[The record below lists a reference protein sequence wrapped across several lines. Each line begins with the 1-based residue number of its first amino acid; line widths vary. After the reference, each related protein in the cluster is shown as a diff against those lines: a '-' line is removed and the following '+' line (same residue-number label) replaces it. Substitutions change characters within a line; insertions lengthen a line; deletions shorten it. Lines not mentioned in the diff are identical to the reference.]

1 MKKLITICL
10 IVAATFT
17 AKAQDKEYENR
28 YFFLYVPGT
37 YQDNKT
43 AYISDAIYYTTYNQC
58 GVDYNFVSKAEDA
71 FSAYL
76 KVNYNSIFP
85 SGTQNFIL
93 VKYKDTSTQTYLK
106 SRQDASARLNA
117 LKSEIIDE
125 NYKVNQT
132 NFSYSCD

>member
-28 YFFLYVPGT
+28 YFYLYVPGT

-58 GVDYNFVSKAEDA
+58 GVDYDFVAKARAA

-76 KVNYNSIFP
+76 KVNYNAVFP

-93 VKYKDTSTQTYLK
+93 VKYKEHSTSTYLK
-106 SRQDASARLNA
+106 SRQDANVRLNE
-117 LKSEIIDE
+117 LKDEIIDE